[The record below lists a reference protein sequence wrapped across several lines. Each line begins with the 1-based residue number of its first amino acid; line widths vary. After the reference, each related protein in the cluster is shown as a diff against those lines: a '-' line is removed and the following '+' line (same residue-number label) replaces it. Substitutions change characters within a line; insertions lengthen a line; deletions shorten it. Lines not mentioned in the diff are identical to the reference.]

1 MRHPL
6 ALAAA
11 KAVLTHLKQSGGS
24 LQQQLNAKTDRFVAE
39 LTAYFQQVAVPFT
52 VHNFGSLFIIKYPP
66 NFLSGDLLFYLIRSK
81 GIHIYDRRPCF
92 LTTAHTDADLEL
104 VLAAFK
110 QSISELQS
118 AGFLDLVT
126 PETSNQLV
134 PENAIKNQINSLPL
148 VSLALANHPP
158 QPGAKLG
165 RDRQG
170 NPAWFI
176 ADPDRAGKYLQVE
189 N

>member
-1 MRHPL
+1 M
-6 ALAAA
+6 
-11 KAVLTHLKQSGGS
+11 
-24 LQQQLNAKTDRFVAE
+24 AE
-39 LTAYFQQVAVPFT
+39 LTAYFRSMAAPFT

-66 NFLSGDLLFYLIRSK
+66 NFLSGDLLFYLMRSK

-104 VLAAFK
+104 VMSAFK
-110 QSISELQS
+110 ASISELQI

-126 PETSNQLV
+126 PVASSQLA
-134 PENAIKNQINSLPL
+134 PENGIKNQIQSLPL
-148 VSLALANHPP
+148 VSLPSVNHPP

-165 RDRQG
+165 RDHQG

-176 ADPDRAGKYLQVE
+176 PDPDRAGKYLQVE